1 MCYITESAIDH
12 DNDRAGRLTC
22 ENCQGDYNKL
32 IEIEYCLAAEANEW
46 VCKHCRLIFSYSFS
60 ISYVITAIYFS
71 YNVWKY
77 RNCIYICTI
86 N

>member
-46 VCKHCRLIFSYSFS
+46 NGDDKEGEPKYHTMDVCEDCKRILQK
-60 ISYVITAIYFS
+60 
-71 YNVWKY
+71 NEKY
-77 RNCIYICTI
+77 IVA
-86 N
+86 